1 MAEMKSE
8 AVSTSGFKVR
18 PLSKVAKREEESAGG
33 EAQKPEGGAQR
44 EAGSFREPDVSKFQ
58 TKSSRLRE
66 LTQDLRS
73 LESKLRLGG
82 GPDKIGK
89 QHKQGKLTARERIEL
104 LLDEDSFRQEIG
116 LLVAYDKYVT
126 EQKAEGSKQKA
137 ATKETSADE
146 IGGAPAAGVVT
157 TIGRVAGREVVVV
170 ANDATVK
177 AGSWWPETIKKI
189 LRAQEIAMRSRVPII
204 YLVDSAGVNLPYQG
218 GVFPGQYGASR
229 IFYYNSIMR
238 RYLKVPQIAAVM
250 GPCIAGGAYLPAL
263 SDIIMMVEGT
273 SFMGLG
279 GANLVKGATGQTIDN
294 ETLGGARTHN
304 ELSGVAHYRV
314 KNDEDCIAKIREFV
328 SELPSKAPCAV
339 SITNGAEPKTPEEQ
353 LYEIIPE
360 EHRQPY
366 NMRELLDCVLDEG
379 HLDEFQADYAKEIIT
394 GHARIRGI
402 QVGVIANARGMFR
415 DPAGGSPKFGGIIYT
430 ESAEKVAYFIE
441 TCSRHQTPLLFIQD
455 VSGFMVGSEA
465 EHSGIIR
472 AGARFVEAMATAMVP
487 KIVLTVNHA
496 SGAGYYAMAG
506 QGFDPDFIF
515 SWPTGRMGVMEGDS
529 AVQAV
534 FGSELE
540 RLKKS
545 GQQADPQ
552 LEAEMQKVRE
562 TYERDLDAKYAAAR
576 GFVDAVIAPEE
587 TRDALELALRVSL
600 NYSGPHLGQFVL
612 PASLA

>member
-1 MAEMKSE
+1 MIPGRMKRSD
-8 AVSTSGFKVR
+8 STTTS
-18 PLSKVAKREEESAGG
+18 
-33 EAQKPEGGAQR
+33 
-44 EAGSFREPDVSKFQ
+44 
-58 TKSSRLRE
+58 SSRLRE
-66 LTQDLRS
+66 LGRELS
-73 LESKLRLGG
+73 ELESRLKQGG
-82 GPDKIGK
+82 GPDKIDR
-89 QHKQGKLTARERIEL
+89 QHQQGKLTARERIDL
-104 LLDEDSFRQEIG
+104 LLDKDKYFQEIG
-116 LLVAYDKYVT
+116 LLVAYDQY
-126 EQKAEGSKQKA
+126 
-137 ATKETSADE
+137 D
-146 IGGAPAAGVVT
+146 GGAPGAGVVT
-157 TIGRVAGREVVVV
+157 VLGQVADREVVVV

-238 RYLKVPQIAAVM
+238 RYLKVPQISAVM

-263 SDIIMMVEGT
+263 SDFIVMVEGT

-304 ELSGVAHYRV
+304 EVSGVAHYRV
-314 KNDEDCIAKIREFV
+314 EDDQACITKIREFV
-328 SELPSKAPCAV
+328 SELPSRAPSPV
-339 SITNGAEPKTPEEQ
+339 SIIEAEYAARPAEELYDIVPED
-353 LYEIIPE
+353 
-360 EHRQPY
+360 HRQPY
-366 NMRELLDCVLDEG
+366 NVREVLDCLLDG
-379 HLDEFQADYAKEIIT
+379 GRLDEFQADYAKEMIT

-402 QVGVIANARGMFR
+402 QVGVIMNNRGMIR
-415 DPAGGSPKFGGIIYT
+415 APKGPPRFGGIIYT

-441 TCSRHQTPLLFIQD
+441 TCNRHQTPLLFVQD
-455 VSGFMVGSEA
+455 VSGFMIGPDA

-472 AGARFVEAMATAMVP
+472 AGAQFVEAMATAQVP

-534 FGSELE
+534 FGS
-540 RLKKS
+540 
-545 GQQADPQ
+545 Q
-552 LEAEMQKVRE
+552 LEKLKRNGKEADEALNTEMDKVRE
-562 TYERDLDAKYAAAR
+562 IYERDLDAKYAAAR
-576 GFVDAVIAPEE
+576 GFVDAVILPEN
-587 TRDALELALRVSL
+587 TRDALELALRTTL
-600 NYSGPHLGQFVL
+600 NYGGPHLGAFVL
-612 PASLA
+612 PQI